1 MSILGIIIGLIA
13 AAALSYILTKTS
25 PRYGA
30 WLTIVA
36 TVAVLVYFLIQGDGI
51 GDNDAIGMVR
61 FHVTPLGYFFSMTM
75 LVVYSMVA
83 FFNPFWMDK
92 IVHPAS
98 YNMLYLLSL
107 AGTIGVFFADH
118 FIVLFVFWELVVWSS
133 MFIVP
138 FGKSRQASVVYY
150 AMSTFGSFTMLYAI
164 FMLHSLY
171 DSFRIQEV
179 LGKVAEDPQIAVVAF
194 ILILLAGMVKLG
206 VFPFH
211 IWLPMAHGNAPD
223 TFSPILS
230 GGLVK
235 LGAFAAI
242 MISTLMP
249 ANDAFGGQM
258 TIFGVPVLLYIILII
273 SAISIIVGTVRAIAE
288 EDAKKLLAYSSVA
301 NAGYILVGIIL
312 ADNISMSAALMH
324 IFAHAIASAA
334 AFLAIAAVSYRTGT
348 TKMKDLGGMIHV
360 MPITY
365 VVYLIAIISMAGIPP
380 MAGFISKWLL
390 FQSLADKGLFLIAF
404 AAFFGSVGSFLYV
417 FRPLA
422 TVFLGQLKEKHKD
435 VKEAP
440 VMMVIPMVILSG
452 LSLLFGVVPNL
463 MMGYIQ
469 KINISL
475 GLLSEEESI
484 VDGLVLRGTNGNL
497 DPTLITVIFG
507 LGFVISLIIFL
518 VSPKSKKVHLMDTYT
533 GGEFIYTPD
542 LLHYSYRFYAPVIRL
557 YESLPKV
564 VNLYKALVQR
574 VVDLGKGVRY
584 WVFATSPGR
593 GVLFL
598 SIMLIILL
606 WGERV

>member
-1 MSILGIIIGLIA
+1 MTVLAIIVALMVASGLA
-13 AAALSYILTKTS
+13 YITTKS
-25 PRYGA
+25 NKQLGA
-30 WLTIVA
+30 WITIIASTFVL
-36 TVAVLVYFLIQGDGI
+36 AVFLVVGD
-51 GDNDAIGMVR
+51 DLADHDAIGMIQMT
-61 FHVTPLGYFFSMTM
+61 VTPLGWFFSMTM
-75 LVVYSMVA
+75 LTVYSMVA

-92 IVHPAS
+92 IVHPAA

-107 AGTIGVFFADH
+107 AGTIGVFFADS
-118 FIVLFVFWELVVWSS
+118 FIVLFIFWEIVVWAS

-138 FGKSRQASVVYY
+138 FGKSRKASIVYY

-164 FMLHSLY
+164 FMLY
-171 DSFRIQEV
+171 TAYGSFRIAFV
-179 LGKVAEDPQIAVVAF
+179 LSQVAGNPGMAVVAF
-194 ILILLAGMVKLG
+194 ILILLAGLVKLG

-242 MISTLMP
+242 MVTAILP
-249 ANDAFGGQM
+249 ANDAFGNQVKV
-258 TIFGVPVLLYIILII
+258 FGIPVLIYVLLILC
-273 SAISIIVGTVRAIAE
+273 AISIIVGTVRAIAE

-301 NAGYILVGIIL
+301 NAGYILIGIL
-312 ADNISMSAALMH
+312 LTDNISMSAALMH
-324 IFAHAIASAA
+324 IFAHAIASAS
-334 AFLAIAAVSYRTGT
+334 AFMAVAAVSYRTGT

-365 VVYLIAIISMAGIPP
+365 VVYLMAIISMAGIPP

-390 FQSLADKGLFLIAF
+390 FQSIADKGLILIAV

-422 TVFLGQLKEKHKD
+422 TVFLGQLKPEHKD

-440 VMMVIPMVILSG
+440 VFMVIPMVILSAVT
-452 LSLLFGVVPNL
+452 LLFGVVPNIML
-463 MMGYIQ
+463 SYIQ

-475 GLLSEEESI
+475 GILEPTNDI
-484 VDGLVLRGTNGNL
+484 VDGLVIHGNNGDL
-497 DPTLITVIFG
+497 DPTLITTIFA
-507 LGFVISLIIFL
+507 LGFVVSLIIFL

-533 GGEFIYTPD
+533 GGEFIYTPG

-557 YESLPKV
+557 YENLPKV
-564 VNLYKALVQR
+564 LDFYKALVQR
-574 VVDLGKGVRY
+574 VVDLGNFIRY
-584 WVFATSPGR
+584 WVFDTFAGR

-598 SIMLIILL
+598 SITLILLL
-606 WGERV
+606 WGDLL